1 LLPQRLS
8 TAKFSRR
15 LHIKIVEG
23 RIMAGFQ
30 KGKDMEKAKTPIVKS
45 ALSEVVEIL
54 AAGIVRLKR
63 KGKQK

>member
-1 LLPQRLS
+1 
-8 TAKFSRR
+8 
-15 LHIKIVEG
+15 
-23 RIMAGFQ
+23 MAGFQ